1 MCGRVRSR
9 VLDAYLID
17 DNTKRPH
24 QGRGMGGRTP
34 LGAFRDGIRKPSKQE
49 ATTGLR
55 SAA

>member
-1 MCGRVRSR
+1 